1 MSERNSEYPELS
13 DKYKKVR
20 HETETVY
27 TKLKAGEDLDNI
39 LPLLNPSETKE

>member
-1 MSERNSEYPELS
+1 MSERNTEYPELS

-27 TKLKAGEDLDNI
+27 TKLKAGDDIDNI
-39 LPLLNPSETKE
+39 LHLLSPSDTQE

>member
-39 LPLLNPSETKE
+39 LPLLKPSDTKE